1 MNEINR
7 MPDNQPALNE
17 LSDPLRR
24 AVEHIRSQ
32 PAPQESM
39 QRAVDR
45 ASAIHVAPP
54 RRWFNLKPE
63 IQVRIAV
70 AAAILVALGI
80 GLGANELSKP
90 SGQRFALG
98 RLERIT
104 RDGLRTSEHFAEVE
118 EYFDGDLRTRKAND
132 ASDKTLHKEIIRQG
146 TATNKELSSFSSV
159 TD

>member
-7 MPDNQPALNE
+7 MPDDQLALNE

-32 PAPQESM
+32 PAPEGSM

-54 RRWFNLKPE
+54 RRWFNLHTE

-70 AAAILVALGI
+70 AAAILVALGV
-80 GLGANELSKP
+80 GFLANQMSDRSWNK
-90 SGQRFALG
+90 R
-98 RLERIT
+98 
-104 RDGLRTSEHFAEVE
+104 SE
-118 EYFDGDLRTRKAND
+118 
-132 ASDKTLHKEIIRQG
+132 TLV
-146 TATNKELSSFSSV
+146 A
-159 TD
+159 